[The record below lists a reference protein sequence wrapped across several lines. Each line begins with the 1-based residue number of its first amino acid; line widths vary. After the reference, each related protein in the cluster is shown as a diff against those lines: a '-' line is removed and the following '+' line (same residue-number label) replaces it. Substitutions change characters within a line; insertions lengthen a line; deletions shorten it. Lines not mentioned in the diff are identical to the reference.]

1 MALSVVTNVAALK
14 AQNSLA
20 VSTDRLNKSL
30 ARLSSGLR
38 INEAQDDPAGLA
50 VADKLRA
57 DVRIAGQAIRN
68 ANDGVSAINIA
79 DKALETI
86 GNSLARLG
94 ELAEQSATGTL
105 NDTQRGSLQ
114 SEFAALVS
122 EIDRISA
129 TTTFNGAQLLSSSSN
144 ITFQVGL
151 DNTVDSRITL
161 GQITATSSALGLTG
175 QSVNTSTNALA
186 ALGKLTTAISATA
199 TQRGQLGATQSRLQI
214 AISNLRTLRE
224 NFSAAESR
232 IRDVDVAEETTNL
245 ANATIL
251 QQAGASILAQANQQ
265 PALALSLLG

>member
-79 DKALETI
+79 DKALEQI

-105 NDTQRGSLQ
+105 NDTQRVSLQ

-122 EIDRISA
+122 EIDRIAA
-129 TTTFNGAQLLSSSSN
+129 TTIFNGAQLLSSAAS

-151 DNTVDSRITL
+151 DNTANSRITL
-161 GQITATSSALGLTG
+161 DKITATSSALGLTG
-175 QSVNTSTNALA
+175 QAVDTSVNALA
-186 ALGKLTTAISATA
+186 ALGQLTTAISTTA
-199 TQRGQLGATQSRLQI
+199 TRRGQLGATQSRLQI

-245 ANATIL
+245 ANASIL
-251 QQAGASILAQANQQ
+251 QQAGAAILAQANQQ

>member
-1 MALSVVTNVAALK
+1 MALSIVTNVAALK

-20 VSTDRLNKSL
+20 ASTDRLNKSL

-57 DVRIAGQAIRN
+57 DVRVAGQAIRN

-79 DKALETI
+79 DKALEQI
-86 GNSLARLG
+86 GNSLARLA

-105 NDTQRGSLQ
+105 NDTQRTSLQ

-122 EIDRISA
+122 EIDRIAA
-129 TTTFNGAQLLSSSSN
+129 TTTFNGAQLLSSASSIN
-144 ITFQVGL
+144 FQVGL
-151 DNTVDSRITL
+151 DDTANSRITL
-161 GQITATSSALGLTG
+161 NQITATSSALGLSSQAVDTAA
-175 QSVNTSTNALA
+175 NALT
-186 ALGKLTTAISATA
+186 ALGKVSTAISTTA
-199 TQRGQLGATQSRLQI
+199 TNRGQLGATQSRLQI

-224 NFSAAESR
+224 NFGAAESR

-245 ANATIL
+245 ASAAIL
-251 QQAGASILAQANQQ
+251 QQAGAAILAQANQQ

>member
-1 MALSVVTNVAALK
+1 MALSIVTNVAAVR

-20 VSTDRLNKSL
+20 ASTDRLNKSL

-38 INEAQDDPAGLA
+38 INEASDDPAGLA
-50 VADKLRA
+50 VADRLRS

-79 DKALETI
+79 DKALETV
-86 GNSLARLG
+86 GGSLARLA

-105 NDTQRGSLQ
+105 NDTQRASLQ
-114 SEFAALVS
+114 SEFAQIVS
-122 EIDRISA
+122 EIDRIAA
-129 TTTFNGAQLLSSSSN
+129 TTAFNGAQLLSSSASIN
-144 ITFQVGL
+144 FQVGL
-151 DNTVDSRITL
+151 DATANSRITL
-161 GQITATSSALGLTG
+161 NKITATSSALGLSGT
-175 QSVNTSTNALA
+175 QVNNAANALT
-186 ALGKLTTAISATA
+186 ALGKVNTAISTVATN
-199 TQRGQLGATQSRLQI
+199 RGSLGATQSRLQV
-214 AISNLRTLRE
+214 AIQNLRALRE

-245 ANATIL
+245 ATAAIL

>member
-1 MALSVVTNVAALK
+1 MALSIITNVAAIR

-20 VSTDRLNKSL
+20 ASTDKLNTSL

-38 INEAQDDPAGLA
+38 INQASDDPAGLA

-86 GNSLARLG
+86 GSSLSRLA

-105 NDTQRGSLQ
+105 NDTQRTSLQ
-114 SEFAALVS
+114 SEFASLVS
-122 EIDRISA
+122 EIDRIAA
-129 TTTFNGAQLLSSSSN
+129 TTTFNGAQLLSSGASIN
-144 ITFQVGL
+144 FQVGL
-151 DNTVDSRITL
+151 DASSNSRITL
-161 GQITATSSALGLTG
+161 GQITATSSALGLSSAAVDTA
-175 QSVNTSTNALA
+175 NNALS
-186 ALGKLTTAISATA
+186 ALGQINSAISNVATN
-199 TQRGQLGATQSRLQI
+199 RGQLGATQSRLQV
-214 AISNLRTLRE
+214 AIQNLRSLRE

-245 ANATIL
+245 ATATIL
-251 QQAGASILAQANQQ
+251 QQAGAAVLVQANQQ

>member
-1 MALSVVTNVAALK
+1 MALSIVTNVAALK

-20 VSTDRLNKSL
+20 ASTDRLNKSL

-57 DVRIAGQAIRN
+57 DVRVAGQAIRN

-79 DKALETI
+79 DKALEQI
-86 GNSLARLG
+86 GNSLARLA

-105 NDTQRGSLQ
+105 NDTQRTSLQ

-122 EIDRISA
+122 EIDRIAA
-129 TTTFNGAQLLSSSSN
+129 TTTFNGAQLLSSAAAIN
-144 ITFQVGL
+144 FQVGL
-151 DNTVDSRITL
+151 DNSANSRITL
-161 GQITATSSALGLTG
+161 NQITATSSALGLSS
-175 QSVNTSTNALA
+175 QQVNTAANALT
-186 ALGKLTTAISATA
+186 ALGKVSTAISSTA
-199 TQRGQLGATQSRLQI
+199 TNRGQLGATQSRLQI

-245 ANATIL
+245 ASATIL
-251 QQAGASILAQANQQ
+251 QQAGAAILAQANQQ